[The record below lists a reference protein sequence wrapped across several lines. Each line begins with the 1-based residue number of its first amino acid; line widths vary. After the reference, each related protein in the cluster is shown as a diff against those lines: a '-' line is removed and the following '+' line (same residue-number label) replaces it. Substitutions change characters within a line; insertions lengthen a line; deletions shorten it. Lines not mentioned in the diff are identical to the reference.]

1 MRLRAQLMSN
11 QPGWMR
17 RTRGL
22 ALYGRTVQT
31 SRMNCRLPLHLAE
44 HPSSLQLEVSP
55 DAAGGVDCPP
65 FVTIVRKSG
74 IKISAVVDAA
84 GVRMIC
90 KDFPAHSHGLR
101 EFRVAHCLHG
111 DDRKNGSSFF
121 ARLIGSCLSSYE
133 GGFAMCFDRA
143 MCSWAQ
149 YTRSPRSYDQ
159 LLDGVPV
166 RASEMLTGVISA
178 MHRMHELG
186 FAHND
191 IKPDNVLITITNGI
205 ACCVLCDFGLAGR
218 YDQLDSAHGT
228 EGYRFLWRD
237 TRLYAHQSDYWST
250 GILCCEVLCGYP
262 FFSPWD
268 FPALGQP
275 GSTQSVLDDFVVYK
289 FRTYRVA
296 EAATPLRHVLVRDPA
311 SRANGLDPRLAR
323 DSLGQ
328 VVAYIARLEVARQL
342 SVDAPPKLLS
352 RLRMPAPLVSLSPAP
367 ADVAPF
373 PVGGVPAPADVA
385 PLPVGAVPAHLLK
398 RSRSHKAHMRRDAC
412 KRRWRQAQREKE
424 VAAGSAQDTASS
436 LSSGPPD
443 STPSPAKTEFQ
454 TLDLREPP
462 DWNDE
467 PTQSYEPEDGAAPD
481 NAPPY
486 ST

>member
-1 MRLRAQLMSN
+1 M
-11 QPGWMR
+11 
-17 RTRGL
+17 T
-22 ALYGRTVQT
+22 
-31 SRMNCRLPLHLAE
+31 CHLPLQLAE

-191 IKPDNVLITITNGI
+191 IKPDNVLLTVRDGI
-205 ACCVLCDFGLAGR
+205 ACFLLCDYGLTGR
-218 YDQLDSAHGT
+218 HDQLGGGQGT
-228 EGYRFLWRD
+228 AGYRFLWRD
-237 TRLYAHQSDYWST
+237 TRLNAWHSDYWST

-262 FFSPWD
+262 FVAPWD
-268 FPALGQP
+268 IPTLGQP
-275 GSTQSVLDDFVVYK
+275 ATTQTVLDDFVVYK

-311 SRANGLDPRLAR
+311 SMANGLDPRLAR

-328 VVAYIARLEVARQL
+328 VVAFIARLEVGGQL
-342 SVDAPPKLLS
+342 SVDAPPRLS
-352 RLRMPAPLVSLSPAP
+352 RLKMPRLHGPPDQAPAAGLMPATAP
-367 ADVAPF
+367 AVAP
-373 PVGGVPAPADVA
+373 VPADVA
-385 PLPVGAVPAHLLK
+385 PLPVGGVPAHLLK
-398 RSRSHKAHMRRDAC
+398 RSKSHKGHMRRDAA

-424 VAAGSAQDTASS
+424 VALAALAGSAQVQSASS
-436 LSSGPPD
+436 LSSGSTD
-443 STPSPAKTEFQ
+443 STASPAKTEFQ
-454 TLDLREPP
+454 ALDLPQPP

-467 PTQSYEPEDGAAPD
+467 PTQSYEPDDGAAPI
-481 NAPPY
+481 NAPPT